1 MMYPLK
7 PELKKKKAILLQEN
21 SPMWNLK
28 ILENNKPFRIIFKG
42 FPMSDYL
49 LLISGILLMIL
60 GIIGCLVPVL
70 PGPPL
75 SFIGLILLH
84 LSRFGQFQ
92 ASTLIILGVIAVVVT
107 ILDYIVPIWGTKKFG
122 GSKYGTR
129 GATVGLIIGLFLGPA
144 GIIIGPFMGAFA
156 GEMIFKDDI
165 RYALKAGFGS
175 LLGFLTGIGLKLA
188 ASFIMTFYFVKEWV
202 A

>member
-1 MMYPLK
+1 MP
-7 PELKKKKAILLQEN
+7 
-21 SPMWNLK
+21 
-28 ILENNKPFRIIFKG
+28 
-42 FPMSDYL
+42 DYL
-49 LLISGILLMIL
+49 LLISGILLIIL

-70 PGPPL
+70 PGPPF

-92 ASTLIILGVIAVVVT
+92 ASTLIILGAIAVVVT

-122 GSKYGTR
+122 GTKYGSR

-144 GIIIGPFMGAFA
+144 GIIIGPFVGAFA

-175 LLGFLTGIGLKLA
+175 LLGFLAGIGLKLV